1 MPNELAIDLSQN
13 VPNQLTAIADVE
25 RSRLIPKNDYAI
37 VSNEYSSVNPDAIAD
52 GDLKGKGTGTFL
64 DVYNQ
69 TAGDKADNMERKDNI
84 KINKF
89 NAAKPYPNFELG

>member
-13 VPNQLTAIADVE
+13 VPNQLTAIADQE
-25 RSRLIPKNDYAI
+25 RAKLIPKNDYAV

-52 GDLKGKGTGTFL
+52 GDTKGRGTGTFL

-69 TAGDKADNMERKDNI
+69 NAGDKLDIAERKDDI

-89 NAAKPYPNFELG
+89 NAARPYPNFELG